1 MHCRP
6 TNRASLL
13 GLLAALL
20 VLPSTAAAQTSYGD
34 NGDGGGRYQS
44 EYDYESGGGTY
55 DDEYY
60 DGSYDPYYEDDYEQ
74 YDDSYEDEPSPPAE
88 TEPQPPPA
96 ESPAPQPPAKKRRP
110 PAKTPTIPAG
120 PPVATI
126 AGRTAVL
133 QSNGKA
139 AIPRG
144 APKRV
149 RKLISAG
156 NRLIGK
162 PYKWGGGH
170 AKLNDS
176 GYDCSGTVSYALI
189 GGTLLNS
196 PMVSGSFMRWGSG
209 GEGRYVTIYANKGH
223 IYMEVAGLRL
233 DTSPIGDYTGAKG
246 PRWRPVIGKRKG
258 FKVRHPAGL

>member
-1 MHCRP
+1 MLSRL
-6 TNRASLL
+6 AL
-13 GLLAALL
+13 GSALLAL
-20 VLPSTAAAQTSYGD
+20 VTAGPMTGSAWAQSSYHHND
-34 NGDGGGRYQS
+34 TGGGEYQS
-44 EYDYESGGGTY
+44 DYDYNSGGGSY
-55 DDEYY
+55 WDDQYY
-60 DGSYDPYYEDDYEQ
+60 DGYYDPYYEDDYTE
-74 YDDSYEDEPSPPAE
+74 YDSYYPGDENVPQTPSTPTDKTPAVKPPKV
-88 TEPQPPPA
+88 TQP
-96 ESPAPQPPAKKRRP
+96 
-110 PAKTPTIPAG
+110 TIPTIPAG
-120 PPVATI
+120 PPVATVK
-126 AGRTAVL
+126 GRTAVL

-149 RKLISAG
+149 RKMIAAG

-170 AKLNDS
+170 AKLNDT

-189 GGTLLNS
+189 AGSLLNY
-196 PMVSGSFMRWGSG
+196 PMVSGSFKKWGASG
-209 GEGRYVTIYANKGH
+209 AGKYVTIYANAGH

-246 PRWRPVIGKRKG
+246 PRWRPVIGKRSG

>member
-1 MHCRP
+1 MHCRA

-74 YDDSYEDEPSPPAE
+74 YDDSYEDEPAPATETETQPPAE
-88 TEPQPPPA
+88 T
-96 ESPAPQPPAKKRRP
+96 PAPQPPAKKRRP
-110 PAKTPTIPAG
+110 PVKTPAIPAG
-120 PPVATI
+120 PPVATV

-209 GEGRYVTIYANKGH
+209 GEGKYVTIYANKGH